1 MDENEKNLI
10 IENKN
15 LIYKIAN
22 IYRNQ
27 GDIEDLFQA
36 GCIGLVKAYRKYDPT
51 KNTKFTSY
59 AYKYILGEISNIVR
73 EDRIL
78 PISKEKYSLNKKI

>member
-27 GDIEDLFQA
+27 ADIEDLFQA
-36 GCIGLVKAYRKYDPT
+36 GCISSARPAFRAGHR
-51 KNTKFTSY
+51 S
-59 AYKYILGEISNIVR
+59 
-73 EDRIL
+73 
-78 PISKEKYSLNKKI
+78 